1 MRVSCEIEIDAV
13 LREENLIV
21 VFRNIRLR
29 IILMGAMPSGTTV
42 KIVYSPKND
51 WSSTHIE
58 EGFTHIREGK
68 SRRCCVGD
76 KVDVIPCRAGYFVPG
91 Y

>member
-29 IILMGAMPSGTTV
+29 IILLGAMPSGTTV

-51 WSSTHIE
+51 
-58 EGFTHIREGK
+58 
-68 SRRCCVGD
+68 
-76 KVDVIPCRAGYFVPG
+76 
-91 Y
+91 

>member
-29 IILMGAMPSGTTV
+29 IILMGTMPSGTTV

-51 WSSTHIE
+51 
-58 EGFTHIREGK
+58 
-68 SRRCCVGD
+68 
-76 KVDVIPCRAGYFVPG
+76 
-91 Y
+91 